1 MPRCKHLETSSIKSL
16 RPRREESAKLQRHF
30 GRFDVFFFLVCTL
43 VGLDTIGSVASNGAE
58 GFTWLIVL
66 AIVFFA
72 PYALLTSELGTT
84 FPAEGGPYVWTRM
97 ALGRFWAAIN
107 AVIYWAAN
115 PIWLGGT
122 LTITAVTVFGEFFTP
137 LHGVA
142 KWLFAVLFI
151 WIAVWGAILS
161 LDKGKWLPTIGAFIR
176 IVLLSV
182 FVATVIVYGIEHGV
196 HGFGIG
202 SFKPTYAVFIAAVP
216 VLFFNY
222 VGFELPSAAGEEL
235 KNPQRDV
242 PFTVF
247 RAGITTVLLYGAPV
261 LAILLVLPTSQVT
274 NLGGFIEAMKTVFTV
289 YGGHVASDGTAT
301 LTGFGTVLGDIA
313 AAGFILALLTSGMT
327 WIMGADRA
335 QAVAC
340 YDGCGPR
347 RLGVISERLGTPV
360 ADEPV
365 LGGAVDGRDGT
376 GVRADQ
382 RQRREVLLGRA
393 RPGDLDHDDLLP
405 ADLPRA
411 RDPALQVPRCA
422 SPVPRA
428 GRALGRGRVQCAH
441 LRVGATGDGRA
452 AVARLWHLGP
462 GLRPRRARVRRPATA
477 VRALAIHPAAGA
489 GGGRRRF
496 LRAGARHPPAHGVSA
511 ADGPRRRGPR
521 RAGPRVRN
529 VYRFGSSRTG
539 RYGSLSAGWP
549 ASIRRPR
556 SSSALSS
563 APNRITTLV
572 IHSQTRKTTMPP
584 SAP

>member
-1 MPRCKHLETSSIKSL
+1 MASISHPL
-16 RPRREESAKLQRHF
+16 DVVPEAAAEESAKLQRHF
-30 GRFDVFFFLVCTL
+30 GRFDVFFFLICTL

-58 GFTWLIVL
+58 GFTWLIL
-66 AIVFFA
+66 LGILFFA

-115 PIWLGGT
+115 PIWLGGS
-122 LTITAVTVFGEFFTP
+122 LTITAVSVFSEFFTP
-137 LHGVA
+137 LHGVG
-142 KWLFAVLFI
+142 KWLFAALFI

-182 FVATVIVYGIEHGV
+182 FVGTVIVYGIEHGV

-202 SFKPTYAVFIAAVP
+202 SFKPTYTVFIAAVP
-216 VLFFNY
+216 VLFVNY

-289 YGGHVASDGTAT
+289 YGGHVSASGVAT
-301 LTGFGTVLGDIA
+301 LTGFSTVLGDIA

-347 RLGVISERLGTPV
+347 RLGVISQRFGTPV
-360 ADEPV
+360 AMNLCSGVLSTAVMVLAFELTSGSGEKYFSAV
-365 LGGAVDGRDGT
+365 LGLAISTTTISYLLIFPALGILRFKLPDVPRPYRVPGARWVAVAFSVVTTAWALLATVALLWPGFGTSNPDSALASLGFGGQRLQYELSQFIPLLVLAGVGVLFYVLGRDT
-376 GVRADQ
+376 RRHMVSVPLASHAD
-382 RQRREVLLGRA
+382 G
-393 RPGDLDHDDLLP
+393 
-405 ADLPRA
+405 
-411 RDPALQVPRCA
+411 
-422 SPVPRA
+422 
-428 GRALGRGRVQCAH
+428 
-441 LRVGATGDGRA
+441 
-452 AVARLWHLGP
+452 
-462 GLRPRRARVRRPATA
+462 
-477 VRALAIHPAAGA
+477 ALAAPAAA
-489 GGGRRRF
+489 
-496 LRAGARHPPAHGVSA
+496 
-511 ADGPRRRGPR
+511 
-521 RAGPRVRN
+521 
-529 VYRFGSSRTG
+529 
-539 RYGSLSAGWP
+539 
-549 ASIRRPR
+549 
-556 SSSALSS
+556 
-563 APNRITTLV
+563 
-572 IHSQTRKTTMPP
+572 
-584 SAP
+584 